1 MNFFMH
7 FGDFHK
13 LLPSHSAMALL
24 WALFVQFAVTSL
36 LAFGGG
42 QAVLPLIERQSVAE
56 RGWLSMS
63 AFTAGVG
70 VGYLVPGPVT
80 TMAAFVGYMAG
91 GLAGGVAAT
100 LGMFLAPVILAA
112 LAAKGVERLARSRWV
127 RAFGMGA
134 APAVVGLLGATLWNL
149 SRHALTGWPL
159 AGVALLSLALAAKTK
174 ITPGWLLAGGAL
186 LGWLVSNV
194 IHM

>member
-1 MNFFMH
+1 MNPA
-7 FGDFHK
+7 DFYIA
-13 LLPSHSAMALL
+13 LPAHSEVALL

-56 RGWLSMS
+56 RGWLSTS

-91 GLAGGVAAT
+91 GLAGGIAAT

-149 SRHALTGWPL
+149 ARHALTAWPL
-159 AGVALLSLALAAKTK
+159 AAVALLSLALAAKTK
-174 ITPGWLLAGGAL
+174 IMPVWLLLGGAI
-186 LGWLVSNV
+186 LGWLVTYV
-194 IHM
+194 THMLR

>member
-1 MNFFMH
+1 MNPAAVYH
-7 FGDFHK
+7 
-13 LLPSHSAMALL
+13 LLPSHSEMALL

-36 LAFGGG
+36 LAFGDG

-56 RGWLSMS
+56 RGWLSTS

-149 SRHALTGWPL
+149 SRHALTAWPL
-159 AGVALLSLALAAKTK
+159 GGVALLSLALAAKTK
-174 ITPGWLLAGGAL
+174 ITPGWLLLGGAI

-194 IHM
+194 VHLPR